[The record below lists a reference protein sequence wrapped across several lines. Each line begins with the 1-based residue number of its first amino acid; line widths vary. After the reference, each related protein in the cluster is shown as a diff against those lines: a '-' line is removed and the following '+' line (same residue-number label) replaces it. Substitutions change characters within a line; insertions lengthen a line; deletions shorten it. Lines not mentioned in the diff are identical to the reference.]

1 MSLSLKIDLTILV
14 IIAVNLVIGLTVAFV
29 GTDGAKTTKGANR
42 CIYYGIFSIVL
53 LIAGIIYAAIV
64 FIWHLY

>member
-1 MSLSLKIDLTILV
+1 MSLLLKIDLTILV
-14 IIAVNLVIGLTVAFV
+14 IIAVNLVIWLTVAFV
-29 GTDGAKTTKGANR
+29 GTDCARTSKGANR
-42 CIYYGIFSIVL
+42 CINYGFFSICL